1 LGDVASNIRLA
12 LMSGLLAAARVPVLT
27 DIVLGI
33 PGGGSEVE
41 MYPFPIPDLFVV
53 GCCKLKPAEPRIESA

>member
-1 LGDVASNIRLA
+1 MACNIRQA
-12 LMSGLLAAARVPVLT
+12 LILGLLAAARVPVLT
-27 DIVLGI
+27 DLALGI

-53 GCCKLKPAEPRIESA
+53 GWCNLKSAEPRIESA